1 MSVFKVISGAY
12 VDFLFTIDLDGG
24 FIYHWFLAVSLYG
37 ALVFFRQL
45 QGVSVGVLVLHT
57 TFLLWACIIARMFF
71 VQLYDNFM
79 VFLLH
84 AP

>member
-37 ALVFFRQL
+37 ALVFFPAVAGGFR
-45 QGVSVGVLVLHT
+45 GCVGVGQH
-57 TFLLWACIIARMFF
+57 FPIMG
-71 VQLYDNFM
+71 LYYSSH
-79 VFLLH
+79 VFC
-84 AP
+84 AAI